1 MIDQKQITVKKK
13 ITKHNQSKWKTK
25 NQINHL
31 WEDEQLYTCAG
42 FSAPT
47 TTIIFCM
54 NTVKATVKNGEDG
67 FEGKKTDL

>member
-1 MIDQKQITVKKK
+1 
-13 ITKHNQSKWKTK
+13 
-25 NQINHL
+25 L